1 MPITNASPENI
12 LRYLHA
18 AGTGTKE
25 AMKSATSPRGILEWL
40 VNFFTCG
47 GIRRSNERCFRE
59 VIGKLTTSLLY
70 VNKDA
75 FLDGNKIFLED
86 VNGCT
91 ICLSCG
97 AASENTDPMVII
109 EVNKNGKTV
118 TDNVD
123 SERFWNV
130 CRMLKLMSK
139 HNIQQPDSLITEDGF
154 LNLRGVNLAHKDFQ
168 GEDLSKIDASNAD
181 FRETN
186 LSNVNLVG
194 AILCCANL
202 HAVNLMG
209 SNMTKANLTHADLTC
224 ANMSGVNLTAAI
236 LFGSDLTDTKLNGAK
251 LDKIALTL
259 AKSLTGADL
268 TGSQHTPTPLPDYND
283 KTLFPHPIF

>member
-1 MPITNASPENI
+1 MCDEA
-12 LRYLHA
+12 LRD
-18 AGTGTKE
+18 
-25 AMKSATSPRGILEWL
+25 GI
-40 VNFFTCG
+40 V
-47 GIRRSNERCFRE
+47 
-59 VIGKLTTSLLY
+59 Y

-75 FLDGNKIFLED
+75 FFDGNKIFLED

-154 LNLRGVNLAHKDFQ
+154 LNLRGVNLAYKDFQ
-168 GEDLSKIDASNAD
+168 GEDLSEIDASDAD

-259 AKSLTGADL
+259 AKALTGADL

-283 KTLFPHPIF
+283 ETLFPHQIF

>member
-1 MPITNASPENI
+1 
-12 LRYLHA
+12 
-18 AGTGTKE
+18 
-25 AMKSATSPRGILEWL
+25 
-40 VNFFTCG
+40 
-47 GIRRSNERCFRE
+47 
-59 VIGKLTTSLLY
+59 
-70 VNKDA
+70 
-75 FLDGNKIFLED
+75 
-86 VNGCT
+86 
-91 ICLSCG
+91 

-181 FRETN
+181 FRETT

-194 AILCCANL
+194 ANLCCANL

-209 SNMTKANLTHADLTC
+209 SNMTKANLTC

-259 AKSLTGADL
+259 AKALTGADL

>member
-25 AMKSATSPRGILEWL
+25 AMKSATSPRGILEWF

-47 GIRRSNERCFRE
+47 GVRRSNERCFRE

-70 VNKDA
+70 VNKNA
-75 FLDGNKIFLED
+75 FFDGNKIFLED

-118 TDNVD
+118 TDKVD

-168 GEDLSKIDASNAD
+168 GEDLSDIDASDAD

-194 AILCCANL
+194 ANL

-259 AKSLTGADL
+259 AKALTGADL

-283 KTLFPHPIF
+283 RTLFPHPIF